1 MQKYEKNGKVSYF
14 LEEKSIS
21 TTKIFEGLFLNLYK
35 DDVLTVDNQ
44 KALENISAC
53 PALLRYYRF

>member
-1 MQKYEKNGKVSYF
+1 MQKYEKNGKVSYVS

-44 KALENISAC
+44 KK
-53 PALLRYYRF
+53 R